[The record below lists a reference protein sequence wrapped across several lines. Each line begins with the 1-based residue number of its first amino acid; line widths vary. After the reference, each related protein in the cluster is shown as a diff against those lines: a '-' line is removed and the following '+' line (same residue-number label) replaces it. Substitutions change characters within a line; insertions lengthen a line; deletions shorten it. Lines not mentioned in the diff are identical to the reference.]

1 MTVTDVTE
9 DEWQELESPQ
19 DTPGRS
25 SIRMYPD
32 SPLDIFLS
40 VSHPDRQRML
50 VFRTDARSADPVVRS
65 VGRLPRAAGIE
76 MNLSAVSRL
85 EYELQ
90 VILTENALREV
101 FNPLVAD
108 VAATAQAA
116 SGAADALAAAV
127 ARFGRWQD
135 LLRAVSTD
143 GLSAEARRGLYGE
156 LLLLGD
162 TLIAELSQS
171 EAVDAWTG
179 PTGTNQDF
187 QLPDVAV
194 ETKVSIAKRPRNIW
208 IASERQL
215 DSTGSPALLLA
226 FAQLD
231 ERRGGSGESLNRRVD
246 RIRQQLTSP
255 AARARFDGL
264 LIQAGYLPA
273 HRDCYDEPR
282 YTVRDLRFWHVRDGF
297 PRLIESDLPEGVGD
311 CSYQVSTSGLDA
323 FRAQIDEV
331 REMIGGS
338 HG

>member
-1 MTVTDVTE
+1 MTVTSVTE
-9 DEWQELESPQ
+9 DEWRELESPQ

-40 VSHPDRQRML
+40 VAHPGRQRML
-50 VFRTDARSADPVVRS
+50 VLRTDARSADPVVRS

-76 MNLSAVSRL
+76 MSLSAVSRL

-90 VILTENALREV
+90 VILTEKALREV

-116 SGAADALAAAV
+116 SGAADALSAAV

-135 LLRAVSTD
+135 LLRVVGTD
-143 GLSAEARRGLYGE
+143 GLSVEARRGLYGE

-179 PTGTNQDF
+179 PTGANQDF
-187 QLPDVAV
+187 QLPDVAI
-194 ETKVSIAKRPRNIW
+194 ETKASTSKRPRNIR

-215 DSTGSPALLLA
+215 DDTGTPALLLA
-226 FAQLD
+226 LAQLD
-231 ERRGGSGESLNRRVD
+231 ERRGGSGESLNRRVEH
-246 RIRQQLTSP
+246 IRQQLTNS
-255 AARARFDGL
+255 AARVRFDGL

-273 HRDCYDEPR
+273 HRDRYDEPR
-282 YTVRDLRFWHVRDGF
+282 YTVRDLRFWHVREGF
-297 PRLIESDLPEGVGD
+297 PRLTESDLPEGVGD
-311 CSYQVSTSGLDA
+311 CSYHVSTSGLDA

-331 REMIGGS
+331 REMIGGAD
-338 HG
+338 G